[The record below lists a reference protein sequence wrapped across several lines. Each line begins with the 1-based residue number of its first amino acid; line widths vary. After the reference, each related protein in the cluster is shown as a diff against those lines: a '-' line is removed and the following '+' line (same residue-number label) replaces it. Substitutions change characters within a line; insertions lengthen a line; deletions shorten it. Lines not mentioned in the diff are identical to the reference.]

1 MAIKNFDAKIDKYA
15 ELIVKVGLNIQKGQR
30 LSINGK
36 TFSRGVPINA
46 APLVR
51 AVARHAYQAGAS
63 LVDVLW
69 DDTATTLERFK
80 HAPRDSFSEYADWR
94 TKGLTE
100 NGKEGGALMTI
111 YAEDPDLF
119 SDFDP
124 EIVGAAQKAMI
135 ENMEPLGKLTSAN
148 HFNWCLVAMPNAGW
162 AKKIYPNLPLNE
174 AMDALFGTVFQ
185 MCRLDQDDPVKA
197 WEAHI
202 AMLHKRSQY
211 LSEKQYASLKFTAP
225 GTDLTLGIAPG
236 HIWESARIV
245 SQQGVPYVA
254 NMPTEEV
261 FSMGHRSI
269 ADGTVTATMPLS
281 YLGTVIDDF
290 SVTFKDGRVVDL
302 KAKKNE
308 KTLRDI
314 VERDDGSAR
323 VGEIALVPA
332 SSPIAQSGKLFFNTL
347 FDENAACHIALGRA
361 YRTCMQGGETMSEEE
376 FMAAGGNVSLE
387 HVDFMIGSDQMD
399 IDGIT
404 ANGDV
409 EPVMRKGE
417 FAF

>member
-1 MAIKNFDAKIDKYA
+1 MALKNFDAMIDKYA
-15 ELIVKVGLNIQKGQR
+15 ELVVKVGLNIQPGQR

-36 TFSRGVPINA
+36 SFSRGVPLNG

-51 AVARHAYQAGAS
+51 AVAKYAYQAGAS

-69 DDTATTLERFK
+69 DDTETTLQRFK
-80 HAPRDSFSEYADWR
+80 HAPRDSFEEYPSWR
-94 TKGLTE
+94 TKGLAE
-100 NGKEGGALMTI
+100 NAKNGGALMTI
-111 YAEDPDLF
+111 YAEEPGIFD
-119 SDFDP
+119 DFDP
-124 EIVGAAQKAMI
+124 ELVATAQRSMVQ
-135 ENMEPLGKLTSAN
+135 NMEPLSQLLSAN
-148 HFNWCLVAMPNAGW
+148 HFNWCLVAMPTVGW
-162 AKKIYPNLPLNE
+162 AKKVYPDLSE
-174 AMDALFGTVFQ
+174 EDALEALFETVFQ
-185 MCRLDQDDPVKA
+185 LCRLDQEDPVAA

-202 AMLHKRSQY
+202 GTLHTRSQY
-211 LSEKQYASLKFTAP
+211 LSEKQYSALRLTAP
-225 GTDLTLGIAPG
+225 GTDVTLGMPPG

-245 SQQGVPYVA
+245 SQPGVPYVA

-269 ADGTVTATMPLS
+269 ADGTVTSTMPLS
-281 YLGTVIDDF
+281 YGGTMIEDF
-290 SVTFKDGRVVDL
+290 SVTFKDGKVVDY
-302 KAKKNE
+302 KAGKNQ
-308 KTLRDI
+308 KTLGDFI
-314 VERDDGSAR
+314 ERDDGSSR
-323 VGEIALVPA
+323 VGEIALVPH

-361 YRTCMQGGETMSEEE
+361 YRTCLQGGETMSEEE

-404 ANGDV
+404 ADGEA